1 MPKGRK
7 EIKLVLLTV
16 HDGKGTNLNGLDWHE
31 DYVEKNLDSLKGM
44 PIVARFLD
52 EDKSVL
58 YDHGDIENVIL
69 SGGTEETY
77 FKDTENVGV
86 VEHGAIENVTVDGKE
101 IKALVGYGFIYT
113 QNYPNLYNVLKEGKV
128 KSSVVVNV
136 TEYDG
141 APTDEHR
148 IPKEF
153 TFTSTA
159 LLGVKEA
166 DENCII
172 LELNNK
178 GDKNMTEEQI
188 LAIVK
193 KALAESGDVAEKD
206 KKIKDLEVEVENLKA
221 EKAQYEKDSAAEKA
235 ELEEL
240 KKNEQINK
248 LDAELSEFTDEEKK
262 VAEDE
267 INAFKAD
274 PMNHSVEEITNKIY
288 KAAFKAN
295 KESNKDIDIYGSV
308 GVETNSNNNTD
319 KGSGDAFDALL
330 TATRGLR

>member
-7 EIKLVLLTV
+7 EVKLVLLTI
-16 HDGKGTNLNGLDWHE
+16 HNGTGTNLNGLDWHKN
-31 DYVEKNLDSLKGM
+31 YVEDNLDTLSGM

-58 YDHGDIENVIL
+58 YDHGDIENVVL
-69 SGGTEETY
+69 VGGTEETY

-86 VEHGAIENVTVDGKE
+86 VEHGAIEKVTVNGKE
-101 IKALVGYGFIYT
+101 IEALVGYGFIYT
-113 QNYPNLYNVLKEGKV
+113 QNYPNLYNVLKDGKV
-128 KSSVVVNV
+128 KSSIVVNV
-136 TEYDG
+136 SEYDG
-141 APTDEHR
+141 EPTDEHR
-148 IPKEF
+148 IPKKF

-166 DENCII
+166 DENCVI

-178 GDKNMTEEQI
+178 EDNEMTEEQI
-188 LAIVK
+188 VAIVK
-193 KALAESGDVAEKD
+193 KALAENNDVAEKD
-206 KKIKDLEVEVENLKA
+206 KRIKDLEVEVENLKA
-221 EKAQYEKDSAAEKA
+221 EKAQYEKDSAAGKA

-240 KKNEQINK
+240 KKNEKISK
-248 LDAELSEFTDEEKK
+248 LDAELSEFSDEEKK

-288 KAAFKAN
+288 KSAFKAH
-295 KESNKDIDIYGSV
+295 KESNKNLDIFGNV
-308 GVETNSNNNTD
+308 GIEVNSKN
-319 KGSGDAFDALL
+319 DATGGADAYDALL
-330 TATRGLR
+330 SATRGLR